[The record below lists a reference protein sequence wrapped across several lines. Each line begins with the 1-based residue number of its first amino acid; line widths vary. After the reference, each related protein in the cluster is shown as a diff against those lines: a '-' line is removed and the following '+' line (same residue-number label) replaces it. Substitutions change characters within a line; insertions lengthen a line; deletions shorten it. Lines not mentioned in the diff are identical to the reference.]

1 MGTIPSREPPS
12 LAFFLLDYSVERHEG
27 DHMTVTRRKL
37 LRSTALGAA
46 AGTVGPFVICDLHA
60 EDSIKVAGIHDTS
73 GGLDIYG
80 KQMVATL
87 ELAVSEINGGG
98 GLLGRKI
105 QLINYDPQ
113 SNIQLYTQYATEA
126 ATKEKV
132 AVVQGGITSASR
144 EAIRPLLKRF
154 NTLYFYNTLYEGGVC
169 DRNIFCTGSTP
180 AQTVEKLVPYVQKKW
195 GKKIYTIAADYNY
208 GQITAKWVK
217 KYAQDNGGSVVQ
229 TDFFPLDVTDFGATI
244 KKIQA
249 AKPDLVISV
258 LVGAAHISFYRQW
271 AAAGMNKQIPLGSP
285 TFGNEVVITS
295 PEEHNGFVVAY
306 AYLESIDTP
315 VNKAFVETVHTKYGI
330 PYMTEL
336 AAMTYHGVHL
346 WADAVKKAGTID
358 RMKVIQALEDNAS
371 YDGPAGKTTIDPQ
384 THHTI
389 LDVYIGEAKDK
400 TIMVLEKFAQQEPA
414 DTAAVCDLK
423 KNPNDNKQYVID
435 VKT

>member
-1 MGTIPSREPPS
+1 MNINRRR
-12 LAFFLLDYSVERHEG
+12 LLQ
-27 DHMTVTRRKL
+27 
-37 LRSTALGAA
+37 STAIGAA
-46 AGTVGPFVICDLHA
+46 AAVASPFVIRDLHA
-60 EDSIKVAGIHDTS
+60 DDAIKVAGIHDTS

-80 KQMVATL
+80 KQMVATMD
-87 ELAVSEINGGG
+87 LAVNEINAAGGV
-98 GLLGRKI
+98 LGRKI

-132 AVVQGGITSASR
+132 AVVHGGITSASR
-144 EAIRPLLKRF
+144 EAIRPLLKRY

-217 KYAQDNGGSVVQ
+217 KYAQDNGGEVVQ
-229 TDFFPLDVTDFGATI
+229 TDFFPLDVTDFGPTI

-249 AKPDLVISV
+249 AKPDLVMSA

-271 AAAGMNKQIPLGSP
+271 AAAGMNKQIPLAST
-285 TFGNEVVITS
+285 TFGNEIVITS
-295 PEEHNGFVVAY
+295 PEEHNGYIVAF
-306 AYLESIDTP
+306 AYLEGIDTP
-315 VNKAFVETVHTKYGI
+315 ANKKFVEIVHDKYKI
-330 PYMTEL
+330 PHMTEL
-336 AAMTYHGVHL
+336 ATMTYHGVYL
-346 WADAVKKAGTID
+346 WANAAKKAGSID
-358 RMKVIQALEDNAS
+358 RMKVIEALEQNAS
-371 YDGPAGKTTIDPQ
+371 FDGPAGKTTIEPQ

-400 TIMVLEKFAQQEPA
+400 KFNVLEKFSQQKPA
-414 DTAAVCDLK
+414 DTQAVCDLK
-423 KNPNDNKQYVID
+423 KNPNENKQYIID

>member
-1 MGTIPSREPPS
+1 MSVNRRR
-12 LAFFLLDYSVERHEG
+12 LLTS
-27 DHMTVTRRKL
+27 
-37 LRSTALGAA
+37 AA
-46 AGTVGPFVICDLHA
+46 AGIGAASVGPFFIRDLRA
-60 EDSIKVAGIHDTS
+60 EDVVKIAGIHDTS

-80 KQMVATL
+80 KQMVATMD
-87 ELAVSEINGGG
+87 LAVNEINDKGGV
-98 GLLGRKI
+98 LGKKI
-105 QLINYDPQ
+105 KLINYDPQ
-113 SNIQLYTQYATEA
+113 SNIQFYTQYATEA

-132 AVVQGGITSASR
+132 AVVHGGITSASR

-180 AQTVEKLVPYVQKKW
+180 AQTVEKLVPYLMKKA

-229 TDFFPLDVTDFGATI
+229 TDFFPLDVTDFGPTI

-249 AKPDLVISV
+249 AKPDAVMSA

-271 AAAGMNKQIPLGSP
+271 AAAGMNKQIPLAST

-295 PEEHNGFVVAY
+295 PEEHNGILVVFG
-306 AYLESIDTP
+306 YLEGIDTP
-315 VNKAFVETVHTKYGI
+315 VNKAFVETIRSKYSI
-330 PYMTEL
+330 PHMTEL
-336 AAMTYHGVHL
+336 AAMTYHGVHM
-346 WADAVKKAGTID
+346 WAEAVKKANSID
-358 RMKVIQALEDNAS
+358 RMKVIEALEGGLTFT
-371 YDGPAGKTTIDPQ
+371 GPAGKTTLDAK
-384 THHTI
+384 THHNI
-389 LDVYIGEAKDK
+389 LDVYIGEARDK
-400 TIMVLEKFAQQEPA
+400 KFVVLEKFPVQMPA

>member
-1 MGTIPSREPPS
+1 M
-12 LAFFLLDYSVERHEG
+12 FLS
-27 DHMTVTRRKL
+27 RRKL
-37 LRSTALGAA
+37 LASTAAGAVAGAA
-46 AGTVGPFVICDLHA
+46 GPFVIRDLHA
-60 EDSIKVAGIHDTS
+60 QDVVKVAGIHDTS

-80 KQMVATL
+80 KQMVATMD
-87 ELAVSEINGGG
+87 LAVNEINAQGGV
-98 GLLGRKI
+98 LGRKI

-113 SNIQLYTQYATEA
+113 SNIQFYTQYATEA

-132 AVVQGGITSASR
+132 AVVHGGITSASR

-217 KYAQDNGGSVVQ
+217 KYAQDNGGEVVQ
-229 TDFFPLDVTDFGATI
+229 TDFFPLDVTDFGPTI

-249 AKPDLVISV
+249 AKPDLIMSA

-271 AAAGMNKQIPLGSP
+271 AAAGMNKQIPLAST
-285 TFGNEVVITS
+285 TFGNEIVITT
-295 PEEHNGFVVAY
+295 PEEHNGYIVAFG
-306 AYLESIDTP
+306 YLEGIDTP
-315 VNKAFVETVHTKYGI
+315 ANKKFVEIVHGKYGI
-330 PYMTEL
+330 PHMTEL
-336 AAMTYHGVHL
+336 ATMTYHGVHL
-346 WADAVKKAGTID
+346 WADAVKKANSLD
-358 RMKVIQALEDNAS
+358 RMKVIEALEAGAA
-371 YDGPAGKTTIDPQ
+371 YDGPAGKTTIDPK
-384 THHTI
+384 THHTV

-400 TIMVLEKFAQQEPA
+400 KFVVLEKFLQQTPA

-423 KNPNDNKQYVID
+423 KNPNENKQYVID

>member
-1 MGTIPSREPPS
+1 MI
-12 LAFFLLDYSVERHEG
+12 LN
-27 DHMTVTRRKL
+27 RRKL
-37 LRSTALGAA
+37 LMSTAAV
-46 AGTVGPFVICDLHA
+46 AGVGPFVIRDLHA
-60 EDSIKVAGIHDTS
+60 QDVVKVASIHDTS

-80 KQMVATL
+80 KQMVATMD
-87 ELAVSEINGGG
+87 LAINEINAAGGV
-98 GLLGRKI
+98 LGRKI

-132 AVVQGGITSASR
+132 AVVHGGITSASR
-144 EAIRPLLKRF
+144 EAIRPLLKRY

-217 KYAQDNGGSVVQ
+217 KYAQDNGGEVVQ
-229 TDFFPLDVTDFGATI
+229 TDFFPLDVTDFGPTI

-249 AKPDLVISV
+249 AKPDLVMSAT
-258 LVGAAHISFYRQW
+258 VGAAHISFYRQW
-271 AAAGMNKQIPLGSP
+271 AAAGMNKQIPLASP
-285 TFGNEVVITS
+285 TFGNEVVITT
-295 PEEHNGFVVAY
+295 PEEHNGFIVAY
-306 AYLESIDTP
+306 GYLEGIETP
-315 VNKAFVETVHTKYGI
+315 LNKKFVEAVHSKYGI
-330 PYMTEL
+330 RYMTEL
-336 AAMTYHGVHL
+336 ASMTYHGVNL
-346 WADAVKKAGTID
+346 WANAVKKAGSLD
-358 RMKVIQALEDNAS
+358 RMKVIEALEADAF
-371 YDGPAGKTTIDPQ
+371 YDGPAGKTTLDPK

-389 LDVYIGEAKDK
+389 LDVYIGEARDK
-400 TIMVLEKFAQQEPA
+400 KILVLEKFPQQTPA

-423 KNPNDNKQYVID
+423 KNPNENKQYVID

>member
-1 MGTIPSREPPS
+1 MSVQRRR
-12 LAFFLLDYSVERHEG
+12 LL
-27 DHMTVTRRKL
+27 
-37 LRSTALGAA
+37 TATAAGLGAA
-46 AGTVGPFVICDLHA
+46 AVGPFFIRDLRA
-60 EDSIKVAGIHDTS
+60 ADVLKVAGIHDTS

-80 KQMVATL
+80 KQMVATM
-87 ELAVSEINGGG
+87 ELAVSEINAAG
-98 GLLGRKI
+98 GLLGRQIK
-105 QLINYDPQ
+105 LINYDPQ

-132 AVVQGGITSASR
+132 AVVHGGITSASR

-180 AQTVEKLVPYVQKKW
+180 AQTVEKLVPYVMKKW
-195 GKKIYTIAADYNY
+195 GKKVYTIAADYNY

-217 KYAQDNGGSVVQ
+217 KYTQDNGGEVVS
-229 TDFFPLDVTDFGATI
+229 TDFFPLDVTDFGPTI

-249 AKPDLVISV
+249 AKPDLVMSA

-271 AAAGMNKQIPLGSP
+271 AAAGMNKQIPLAST

-295 PEEHNGFVVAY
+295 PEEHNGIVVAFG
-306 AYLESIDTP
+306 YLEGIDTP
-315 VNKAFVETVHTKYGI
+315 VNKAFVETIHGKYGI
-330 PYMTEL
+330 PHMTEL
-336 AAMTYHGVHL
+336 ATMTYHGVHL
-346 WADAVKKAGTID
+346 WANAVKKAGSAD

-371 YDGPAGKTTIDPQ
+371 YTGPAGKTTIDPK

-389 LDVYIGEAKDK
+389 LDVYIGEARDK
-400 TIMVLEKFAQQEPA
+400 KFVVLETFPQQAPA

-423 KNPNDNKQYVID
+423 KNPNANKQYVID

>member
-1 MGTIPSREPPS
+1 MIR
-12 LAFFLLDYSVERHEG
+12 
-27 DHMTVTRRKL
+27 RRKL
-37 LRSTALGAA
+37 LRSTAAGAA
-46 AGTVGPFVICDLHA
+46 ALATGPFIVRDLRA
-60 EDSIKVAGIHDTS
+60 QDVVKVAGIHDTS

-87 ELAVSEINGGG
+87 ELAVNEVNDSG

-132 AVVQGGITSASR
+132 AVVHGGITSASR

-208 GQITAKWVK
+208 GHITAKWVK
-217 KYAQDNGGSVVQ
+217 KYAQDNGGQVVQ
-229 TDFFPLDVTDFGATI
+229 TDFFPLDVTDFGPTI

-249 AKPDLVISV
+249 AKPDLIMAP

-271 AAAGMNKQIPLGSP
+271 AAAGMNKQIPLAST

-295 PEEHNGFVVAY
+295 PEEHNGFIVAFG
-306 AYLESIDTP
+306 YLEGIDSP
-315 VNKAFVETVHTKYGI
+315 VNKKFVEIIHGKYGI
-330 PYMTEL
+330 PHMTEL
-336 AAMTYHGVHL
+336 ATMTYHGLHL
-346 WADAVKKAGTID
+346 WADAVKKAGSLD
-358 RMKVIQALEDNAS
+358 RMKVIQALEAGAS
-371 YDGPAGKTTIDPQ
+371 YDGPAGKTTIDAK
-384 THHTI
+384 THHDI
-389 LDVYIGEAKDK
+389 LDVYIGEARDK
-400 TIMVLEKFAQQEPA
+400 KFVVLEKFAQQQPA
-414 DTAAVCDLK
+414 DTQAVCDLK

>member
-1 MGTIPSREPPS
+1 MSVNRRR
-12 LAFFLLDYSVERHEG
+12 LLTS
-27 DHMTVTRRKL
+27 
-37 LRSTALGAA
+37 AA
-46 AGTVGPFVICDLHA
+46 AGIGAASVGPFFIRDLRA
-60 EDSIKVAGIHDTS
+60 EDVVKIAGIHDTS

-80 KQMVATL
+80 KQMVATMD
-87 ELAVSEINGGG
+87 LAVNEINDKGGV
-98 GLLGRKI
+98 LGKKI
-105 QLINYDPQ
+105 KLINYDPQ
-113 SNIQLYTQYATEA
+113 SNIQFYTQYATEA

-132 AVVQGGITSASR
+132 AVVHGGITSASR

-180 AQTVEKLVPYVQKKW
+180 AQTLEKLVPYLMKKA

-229 TDFFPLDVTDFGATI
+229 TDFFPLDVTDFGPTI

-249 AKPDLVISV
+249 AKPDAVMSA

-271 AAAGMNKQIPLGSP
+271 AAAGMNKQIPLAST

-295 PEEHNGFVVAY
+295 PEEHNGILVVFG
-306 AYLESIDTP
+306 YLEGIDTP
-315 VNKAFVETVHTKYGI
+315 VNKAFVETIRSKYSI
-330 PYMTEL
+330 PHMTEL
-336 AAMTYHGVHL
+336 AAMTYHGVHM
-346 WADAVKKAGTID
+346 WAEAVKKANSID
-358 RMKVIQALEDNAS
+358 RMKVIEALES
-371 YDGPAGKTTIDPQ
+371 GLTFTGPAGKTTLDAK
-384 THHTI
+384 THHNI
-389 LDVYIGEAKDK
+389 LDVYIGEARDK
-400 TIMVLEKFAQQEPA
+400 KFVVLEKFPVQMPA

>member
-1 MGTIPSREPPS
+1 
-12 LAFFLLDYSVERHEG
+12 
-27 DHMTVTRRKL
+27 MTVTRRKL

-46 AGTVGPFVICDLHA
+46 AGAVGPIVIRDLHA

-80 KQMVATL
+80 KQMVATI

-105 QLINYDPQ
+105 QLLNYDPQ

-249 AKPDLVISV
+249 AKPDLVMTV

-271 AAAGMNKQIPLGSP
+271 AAAGMNKQIPLGST

-306 AYLESIDTP
+306 AYLEGIDTP

-336 AAMTYHGVHL
+336 ATMTYHGVHL

-358 RMKVIQALEDNAS
+358 RMKVIQALEGNAS
-371 YDGPAGKTTIDPQ
+371 YDGPAGETTIDPQ
-384 THHTI
+384 THHTV

-400 TIMVLEKFAQQEPA
+400 KIMVLEKFAQQKPA